1 MGGSVKKRIH
11 VGDKVDCIYTKGMDT
26 GEFSVT
32 VRKGGKYDGC
42 TCKWCPKVKE
52 MTAVISAI
60 QSPSGYA
67 VLIVTDLVGA
77 LHEIPVK
84 YLVDELVL
92 VTRACPDWEV

>member
-1 MGGSVKKRIH
+1 
-11 VGDKVDCIYTKGMDT
+11 
-26 GEFSVT
+26 
-32 VRKGGKYDGC
+32 
-42 TCKWCPKVKE
+42 